1 MPEITVDKY
10 YLENLKYRIE
20 KLERKNSEL
29 KKELDKVSEEKNY
42 AEFRIKN
49 ELEPRIKQ
57 EKIRYDFWVSQQT
70 GEAECDHFCSTL
82 DDLSDFIEEHSK
94 FFEWEDA
101 NGDLYEKIL
110 YLIKNKEDDNIY
122 YIEER
127 D

>member
-42 AEFRIKN
+42 AEF
-49 ELEPRIKQ
+49 
-57 EKIRYDFWVSQQT
+57 T
-70 GEAECDHFCSTL
+70 GEAECDLFCSTL

-101 NGDLYEKIL
+101 DGNLYEKIL

-122 YIEER
+122 YIKKR
-127 D
+127 G

>member
-1 MPEITVDKY
+1 MSEITVDKY

-20 KLERKNSEL
+20 KLKRKNSEL
-29 KKELDKVSEEKNY
+29 KKELDKVSEEKSH

-49 ELEPRIKQ
+49 ELEPRIEQ
-57 EKIRYDFWVSQQT
+57 EKRNYDFWVSQQT
-70 GEAECDHFCSTL
+70 GEVECDYFCSTL

-110 YLIKNKEDDNIY
+110 YLIKNKDNDNIY